1 MTRSEQQH
9 NNKPQRKR
17 SQGSVSPV
25 RAPGLPGTLVWDA
38 QTPPKPPGKRIPPL
52 EPQGKGR
59 TPQKSLSQ
67 RDSRCHPSPSL
78 PRSRAALPRDH
89 FLGNTCRGRCRCS
102 FNRPQHRLA
111 PNRDPEGDG
120 STSRSPQARHK
131 PPCKHNPE
139 HGCAA
144 PHPRGALG
152 PLLPRQGPSR
162 RLPTPARR
170 TAPHRAPHTRG
181 ARRHRGARGQHQ
193 RCLIPPI
200 SRGDP
205 A

>member
-102 FNRPQHRLA
+102 LTALSTGSHRTGIPRGTGAPPAPLKRGTNRLA
-111 PNRDPEGDG
+111 NTTPSTDVLPPIPEGPWGRSCPGRARPGGSRPPPAGQLRTEPLTPGAPSGTGGRGG
-120 STSRSPQARHK
+120 STSDA
-131 PPCKHNPE
+131 
-139 HGCAA
+139 
-144 PHPRGALG
+144 
-152 PLLPRQGPSR
+152 
-162 RLPTPARR
+162 
-170 TAPHRAPHTRG
+170 
-181 ARRHRGARGQHQ
+181 
-193 RCLIPPI
+193 
-200 SRGDP
+200 
-205 A
+205 